1 MSSILYQKQNLSK
14 LLINVELT
22 KVNITMV
29 KNDDIIQNFVD
40 IDIRSNIQPNCEIS
54 EKEIYA

>member
-1 MSSILYQKQNLSK
+1 MLYILYLSK
-14 LLINVELT
+14 QLINPRLT

-54 EKEIYA
+54 KKEIYA

>member
-1 MSSILYQKQNLSK
+1 MSSILYQKQTQNRFT
-14 LLINVELT
+14 ELT

-40 IDIRSNIQPNCEIS
+40 IDVRSNIQPNVEIS
-54 EKEIYA
+54 KKEIYA

>member
-1 MSSILYQKQNLSK
+1 MSSILYQKQTQNRF
-14 LLINVELT
+14 NVELT

-29 KNDDIIQNFVD
+29 KNDDITQNFVD

>member
-1 MSSILYQKQNLSK
+1 MLYILYLSK
-14 LLINVELT
+14 QLINTRLT

-54 EKEIYA
+54 KKEIYA